1 MDLRRTGAKS
11 SVVAGSVWETRMRS
25 DEIKGGFKV
34 FNGEDDSN
42 GDKGLSLKKGQS
54 FGKRKTWKSESFDGF
69 EKNPIQIAKGKAE
82 EQCKKS
88 PFRVAKGRSSMEN
101 CKDLSLSVDCGVKKI
116 PVLVRKGVRDLS
128 KSVDG
133 IERTPIHGKKL
144 RSEVHVRKVKSDT
157 VKASSAQSGDGNGNK
172 VLVLDN
178 EKIEVNLK
186 NSDETLKDK
195 SLPEEHC
202 KEFGVCQEMV
212 ISSNGNMPKSSPE
225 ISVDDDDI
233 DDDDDGEEEEEE
245 EFYEEE
251 EEEEMEIGDEKKSFD
266 IKEINV
272 PEVEKPNKDANE
284 MKKFPEEKKPN
295 KAVNAVT
302 NLEQDKP
309 SKVANEVMKIS
320 QFHNKAAPFS
330 STVNKQPPPV
340 VKCAA
345 PFSSTV
351 NKQPPPVVKCAAP
364 FSSTVNKQPPPV
376 VKCATPVYTTSAKTT
391 KSTPSSDD
399 YHYQSFP
406 QTQNKLQSLVDLVM
420 WRDVSKSALIFGIGT
435 FVTISSSY
443 TQDLNISFITVIS
456 YVGLVYLAAIFLYR
470 SIICRGIVDIDESSC
485 VVGEEEAIWVL
496 KLVLPYLNEFL
507 LKLRAL
513 FSGDPSTTM
522 KLAVLLF
529 VLARCGSS
537 ITIWKMAKL
546 GFFGVFTVP
555 KVCSSYSH
563 QITAYGKFWIGR
575 FRDAWE
581 SCTHKKAV
589 AVAIFILVWN
599 LSSIVA
605 RIWAAFMLFVA
616 FRYYQQKM
624 VTGEWAEA
632 ETGPSNSEEPRQG
645 PVGRR
650 RQHGVG
656 SSKIVLPNKLK
667 KRS

>member
-34 FNGEDDSN
+34 FNGEDDSNGEEN

-101 CKDLSLSVDCGVKKI
+101 CKDLSLSVDSGVKKI
-116 PVLVRKGVRDLS
+116 PFQVRKGVKDLS

-144 RSEVHVRKVKSDT
+144 RSEVQVRKVKSDT
-157 VKASSAQSGDGNGNK
+157 VKASSAQSGDGNGDK

-186 NSDETLKDK
+186 NTNETLKDK

-225 ISVDDDDI
+225 ISVV
-233 DDDDDGEEEEEE
+233 DDDDDDEGEEDEE
-245 EFYEEE
+245 EFYE

-330 STVNKQPPPV
+330 STVNKQPP
-340 VKCAA
+340 
-345 PFSSTV
+345 
-351 NKQPPPVVKCAAP
+351 
-364 FSSTVNKQPPPV
+364 
-376 VKCATPVYTTSAKTT
+376 VYTTSAKTT

-435 FVTISSSY
+435 FVTVSSSY

-563 QITAYGKFWIGR
+563 QTTAYGKFWIGR

-589 AVAIFILVWN
+589 AVAIFLLVWN

-616 FRYYQQKM
+616 FRYYHQKM
-624 VTGEWAEA
+624 VADEWAEA
-632 ETGPSNSEEPRQG
+632 ETGPNNSEEPRQG